1 MVGELK
7 NNDTIAEDKI
17 SDAEYIT
24 QLESEIDV
32 KLAKIEAD
40 KVVWLGLIL
49 IVGLNCII
57 YTIAKYG
64 SN

>member
-1 MVGELK
+1 MAGESENK
-7 NNDTIAEDKI
+7 DTTSEDEM
-17 SDAEYIT
+17 SDAEYIM

-40 KVVWLGLIL
+40 KVVRLALIFIIGLYF
-49 IVGLNCII
+49 II
-57 YTIAKYG
+57 YVIAKYG

>member
-7 NNDTIAEDKI
+7 NNDTISEDKI